1 VAESSTISCPE
12 IGGERDLAVAQIR
25 RGLGNARLEQ
35 QGRAQE
41 RKHKR
46 RMTQHRS
53 DHVARR
59 QPLHGSDPH
68 QRDLVK
74 SELDA
79 FLAASD
85 ADLAPLLQ
93 EALQSAVSAYE
104 ELKARAGRLDFLELL
119 VKARTPILDV
129 PAQSL
134 RARARLNGN
143 LELSRRINIV
153 RHS

>member
-1 VAESSTISCPE
+1 
-12 IGGERDLAVAQIR
+12 
-25 RGLGNARLEQ
+25 
-35 QGRAQE
+35 
-41 RKHKR
+41 
-46 RMTQHRS
+46 
-53 DHVARR
+53 
-59 QPLHGSDPH
+59 
-68 QRDLVK
+68 VK

-134 RARARLNGN
+134 RAREAEWEFGTFATDKYRSSLTT
-143 LELSRRINIV
+143 SRNYYAA
-153 RHS
+153 